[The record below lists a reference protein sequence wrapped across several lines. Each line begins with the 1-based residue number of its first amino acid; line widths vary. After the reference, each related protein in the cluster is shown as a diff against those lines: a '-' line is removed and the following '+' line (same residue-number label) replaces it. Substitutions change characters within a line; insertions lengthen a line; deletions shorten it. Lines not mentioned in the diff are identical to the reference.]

1 LSYRVVLAV
10 VVVRSV
16 YVPEI
21 PLEERQISNP
31 VSLVELSSQAGVIV
45 VAAVRTATSLV
56 GVLSRVVAQSLLE
69 KSDGELPAARS
80 L

>member
-1 LSYRVVLAV
+1 LAAV
-10 VVVRSV
+10 VVRRV
-16 YVPEI
+16 YVPED

-45 VAAVRTATSLV
+45 VAAVRTAPSLV
-56 GVLSRVVAQSLLE
+56 GVLSRVVAQALLE
-69 KSDGELPAARS
+69 KSDGEPPAART